1 MLRKD
6 IKIRVALSLAQ
17 SLMLLLGTVAPMAAY
32 AAPSAGSTEARLEKI
47 ENSLLGR
54 TQKGISEQERLSKLE
69 VRVFGSESTGST
81 KDRLAKLDTSV
92 DSARLSSSL
101 LAPAMTPQLDTRQ
114 WSKVEDVPVQQQV
127 YEADVPD
134 YATKEDSA
142 TAMLKRATDL
152 YAKGKTAEA
161 ESVFKKVVAIDSQNA
176 DAHFNLGAIAEA
188 RGDTQAALREYR
200 IASQINP
207 SDPELKDAVSQIE
220 RKQNANRIAQDTERQ
235 QREAQQREG
244 AQRDQLK
251 SMIAQASTAYK
262 NGQYDSAVR
271 QLDIVVKQA
280 PNDPD
285 VHFALAQ
292 ALKAKGDLNKSRL
305 HLNQALAVQPN
316 NKLYRDALSDLDQ
329 RLATNDTSSGS
340 RGGSGSGGGSAPGYA
355 PAAAPAAAPSRQAP
369 PPSDYIASSN
379 GADTDAIVPFAP
391 TPGYSSS
398 ASSSDRIGGGGFLGG
413 SNSRIKRAALGGIT
427 GAAMGAMWGS
437 RSSSY
442 GSSKGNVLK
451 GALMG
456 GMLGILTGG
465 L

>member
-6 IKIRVALSLAQ
+6 RKIWIALSLAQ
-17 SLMLLLGTVAPMAAY
+17 SLMLLVGTVAPMAAY
-32 AAPSAGSTEARLEKI
+32 AAPSQGSSEARLEKI

-54 TQKGISEQERLSKLE
+54 TQKGMSESERLGKLE
-69 VRVFGSESTGST
+69 IRVFGTESNGST
-81 KDRLAKLDTSV
+81 SERLAKLDNSV
-92 DSARLSSSL
+92 GNARLASSL
-101 LAPAMTPQLDTRQ
+101 LAPAMAPQLDTRP

-127 YEADVPD
+127 YEADAPD
-134 YATKEDSA
+134 AATREDSA

-152 YAKGKTAEA
+152 YSKGKTGEAEA
-161 ESVFKKVVAIDSQNA
+161 VFKKVVAIDSQNA
-176 DAHFNLGAIAEA
+176 DAHFNLGAIAES
-188 RGDTQAALREYR
+188 RGDTQTALREYR

-207 SDPELKDAVSQIE
+207 ADPELRDAVAQIE
-220 RKQNANRIAQDTERQ
+220 RKQNADRVAQDSERQ
-235 QREAQQREG
+235 QREAQQRDG
-244 AQRDQLK
+244 DKRDQLK

-262 NGQYDSAVR
+262 NGQFDSAVR
-271 QLDIVVKQA
+271 QLEIVVKQA

-292 ALKAKGDLNKSRL
+292 ALKAKGDLTKSRL

-329 RLATNDTSSGS
+329 RLATNDSSSGN
-340 RGGSGSGGGSAPGYA
+340 RGGNSAPGYA
-355 PAAAPAAAPSRQAP
+355 PAAAPSRQNSA
-369 PPSDYIASSN
+369 PSDYIASAGN

-398 ASSSDRIGGGGFLGG
+398 ASSSDRIGGGILGG

-437 RSSSY
+437 RSSSSY
-442 GSSKGNVLK
+442 GSKGNVLK